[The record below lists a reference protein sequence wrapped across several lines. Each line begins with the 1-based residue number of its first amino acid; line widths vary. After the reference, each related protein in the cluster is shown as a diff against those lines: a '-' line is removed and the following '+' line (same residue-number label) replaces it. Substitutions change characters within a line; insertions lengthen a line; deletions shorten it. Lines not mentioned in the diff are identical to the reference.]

1 MDLGPFPSSSH
12 HSWSCIPY
20 LLFFSINLLAQAYK
34 AMGRIDLY
42 GLNAP
47 TCLYNEASDTSL
59 PPSIPT
65 AGNPD
70 FDPCGD
76 YRIWWYM
83 NRPDV
88 QQAFNVLAPGQK
100 AGQWNSCGESVNISY
115 SALSIAA
122 TVSHLYPTLMSS
134 GIEVFLVSGNDDG
147 YVPTLG
153 TRSWIGALKSLEVLP
168 IKISS
173 SPGPEDQIPGSEDQ
187 IPWINNQTGRV
198 GGFVT
203 RYRLKSKRGANFD
216 LAVIMNAGHQP
227 PYFQPAGVAQL
238 VSAWVGRVVSG
249 KVAKR

>member
-1 MDLGPFPSSSH
+1 MEFMRRE
-12 HSWSCIPY
+12 CQY
-20 LLFFSINLLAQAYK
+20 LIFSFEH
-34 AMGRIDLY
+34 R
-42 GLNAP
+42 
-47 TCLYNEASDTSL
+47 SDSVTSL
-59 PPSIPT
+59 PNSHVIGNRGIIP
-65 AGNPD
+65 
-70 FDPCGD
+70 
-76 YRIWWYM
+76 
-83 NRPDV
+83 
-88 QQAFNVLAPGQK
+88 Q
-100 AGQWNSCGESVNISY
+100 
-115 SALSIAA
+115 
-122 TVSHLYPTLMSS
+122 
-134 GIEVFLVSGNDDG
+134 VFLVSGNDDG

-173 SPGPEDQIPGSEDQ
+173 SPGSEDQIPGSEDQ